1 MISNFEHSEIYLLRH
16 LEIFWDTDS
25 STVFKLDRSD
35 NGISYNYHFEE
46 TQLMICGGG
55 CLCNRKCKKKN
66 PYGLYI

>member
-1 MISNFEHSEIYLLRH
+1 MVSNFEHSEIYLLRH

-55 CLCNRKCKKKN
+55 CL
-66 PYGLYI
+66 